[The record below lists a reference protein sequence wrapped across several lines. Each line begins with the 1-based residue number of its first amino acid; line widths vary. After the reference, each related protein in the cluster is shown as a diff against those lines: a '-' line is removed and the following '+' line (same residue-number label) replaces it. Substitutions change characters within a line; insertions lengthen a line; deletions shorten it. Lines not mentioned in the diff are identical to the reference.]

1 MPAELDSAPTPN
13 RNRWMIRRIGAVAL
27 IAGCAHGSAIPPV
40 PSQGGPAWTELS
52 SEHFTLWTDA
62 PVDVARALMRQMED
76 LRQVVVGTAFRSVGG
91 PGKSLVIALRDP
103 DEVHGYIPENFA
115 AIASPPEGNAI
126 HQGLIMLP
134 AESKRQDVEI
144 TAAHELTHV
153 ISYSLVH
160 HQPRWF
166 AEGLAKFFETVEIDR
181 KAGTVDLGRS
191 LAERGGPRRVHHFI
205 PLATMF
211 ACKTLACADQGF
223 YATAWALFTYLFNT
237 QPERLARLE
246 QRLDELAPNNAG
258 AWDEV
263 FADLPLDKLEVDLRQ
278 WIVSGSHKVLHFNV
292 QLQQHAVA
300 ERTLTDADVLAARAV
315 LESQFAGRAAAAD
328 ANATESLRLDP
339 TNVLAMTM
347 AYSLHHTVDAERA
360 RAAAAAH
367 PDDWRAWLLVELA
380 VKTGDEAT
388 QAHAK
393 MCELAAGNLALAA
406 PCKR

>member
-1 MPAELDSAPTPN
+1 MPADLDSAPTRPG
-13 RNRWMIRRIGAVAL
+13 NRWMIRWIAVTLVVA
-27 IAGCAHGSAIPPV
+27 ACARGPAIPPV

-62 PVDVARALMRQMED
+62 PLDVARELMRQMED
-76 LRQVVVGTAFRSVGG
+76 LRQVVVGTAFSTVGG
-91 PGKSLVIALRDP
+91 TGKSFVIALRDP
-103 DEVHGYIPENFA
+103 DEIHGYIPEQFA

-126 HQGLIMLP
+126 HQALIMLP

-166 AEGLAKFFETVEIDR
+166 AEGLAKFFETIEIDR
-181 KAGTVDLGRS
+181 KASTVDLGRS
-191 LAERGGPRRVHHFI
+191 IAERGGPRRVHHFI
-205 PLATMF
+205 PLRAMF
-211 ACKTLACADQGF
+211 GCGSLACADQGF

-237 QPERLARLE
+237 QSERLARLE
-246 QRLDELAPNNAG
+246 QRLDELTPNNAG

-263 FADLPLDKLEVDLRQ
+263 FADLPLDRLEVDLRQ

-292 QLQQHAVA
+292 RLQQHAVT
-300 ERTLTDADVLAARAV
+300 ERPLTDADIYAARAV
-315 LESQFAGRAAAAD
+315 LESQFAGRAAASD
-328 ANATESLRLDP
+328 AAASEALRLDP
-339 TNVLAMTM
+339 TNVLALTM
-347 AYSLHHTVDAERA
+347 AYSLHHTVDADRA
-360 RAAAAAH
+360 RAAVAAH
-367 PDDWRAWLLVELA
+367 PDDWRAWLLVVLA
-380 VKTGDEAT
+380 LKTGDEAT